1 MQDIEEELR
10 VHVEMET
17 ETNIERGMPPEV
29 ARASAMKSFGN
40 PVRKTELSYDVR
52 GGGWLEGLW
61 QDLRYGVRMLKR
73 NPGFTFIAV
82 VTLALGI
89 GANTAI
95 FSVVNAVLL
104 KPLPFAEA
112 DRLFV
117 VQEDHDGGC
126 LSYPNFL
133 DLKAQASAFETVAI
147 FNSVFATMSG
157 DGIAPI
163 RLPVGVGSANLFTAL
178 GAVPKLGRG
187 FLPEEDQRGGG
198 PAGRPVILSH
208 NFWRDHLG
216 GNPNALGRMMTLDG
230 LPFTIVGVMPA
241 GFRFPIQAES
251 VAVWTTVAMDA
262 EPTLHGGAI
271 PTSRSFPYYKGA
283 IARLKLSATQN
294 QAQAELD
301 ILSTGLRS
309 QLDDPK
315 NWRLKLTPM
324 RESLVGDTQ
333 RPLWILLGA
342 VTFVLLIACANV
354 ANLLIGRAASRR
366 REIAVRAALGAGRKR
381 VMRQLLT
388 ESLLL
393 SVAGG
398 AAGLL
403 VAMWGSALLLAL
415 SPKDIPRLTEVGMD
429 WRVALFTFG
438 ASLGAGVAC
447 GLLPALDSA
456 KIDLIVALKPGQPGR
471 QEGGRAR
478 YARNALVTA
487 QVALALTLLLGAGL
501 LLQSF
506 VRLLRI
512 QPGFD
517 AQQVLTFKIHLPE
530 AAYPP
535 LSPQV
540 TGFYRRLRERL
551 RAWPDVKAV
560 SATHLLP
567 LSGDDLGTSVEIE
580 GHSQPG
586 QKHGVGMRI
595 VDRDYFRTLQIPLV
609 SGRDFDDRD
618 GPQLSGKIIVNEEFI
633 RRFLPNADPI
643 GKRVLTLFGRRE
655 PREIIGV
662 VRDVRFRSL
671 GAEPQPEMFLPLTQ
685 FTFNHL
691 TLVMRCA
698 GPPQRMIGRIQDAV
712 FALDKSLPVYDV
724 KPFDQYIT
732 DSVAKPRFNTILLG
746 AFAVVALLLA
756 CVGIYGVLAH
766 TVAQRVQEI
775 GVRMALGAQPRDVI
789 KLITA
794 QGMKPVAIGIA
805 IGLMASFT
813 LARVMKSLLYG
824 ISPMDPMTYIVI
836 SLLLT
841 IIALLSCYLPARRV
855 MKVDPLTALRQE

>member
-1 MQDIEEELR
+1 MQTL
-10 VHVEMET
+10 
-17 ETNIERGMPPEV
+17 
-29 ARASAMKSFGN
+29 
-40 PVRKTELSYDVR
+40 L
-52 GGGWLEGLW
+52 
-61 QDLRYGVRMLKR
+61 QDLRYGARMLLKK
-73 NPGFTFIAV
+73 PGFTLIAIF
-82 VTLALGI
+82 TLALGI

-95 FSVVNAVLL
+95 FSVIDAVML
-104 KPLPFAEA
+104 KSLPFAEA
-112 DRLFV
+112 DRLVV

-133 DLKAQASAFETVAI
+133 DVRAQASAFETVAI
-147 FNSVFATMSG
+147 FNSVFVTTSG

-163 RLPVGVGSANLFTAL
+163 RLAVGVGSANLFTAL
-178 GAVPKLGRG
+178 GEVPKLGRG
-187 FLPEEDQRGGG
+187 FLPEDDQRGGG

-216 GNPNALGRMMTLDG
+216 ADPNALGRMLTLDG

-241 GFRFPIQAES
+241 GFRFPIQAEP

-271 PTSRSFPYYKGA
+271 PISRSFPYYKGA
-283 IARLKLSATQN
+283 IARLKPHITLN

-301 ILSTGLRS
+301 ILSSGLRG

-324 RESLVGDTQ
+324 LESLVGDTR
-333 RPLWILLGA
+333 RPLWTLLGA

-354 ANLLIGRAASRR
+354 ANLLIGRASARR
-366 REIAVRAALGAGRKR
+366 REIAVRAALGAGRIR

-388 ESLLL
+388 ESMLL

-403 VAMWGSALLLAL
+403 VAMWGVDLLIAL
-415 SPKDIPRLTEVGMD
+415 SPKDIPRLMEVGVD
-429 WRVALFTFG
+429 WRVALFTLG

-447 GLLPALDSA
+447 GLLPALDA
-456 KIDLIVALKPGQPGR
+456 TKIDLIGALKPGRPGR
-471 QEGGRAR
+471 QEGFRAR
-478 YARNALVTA
+478 YARSALVTA
-487 QVALALTLLLGAGL
+487 QVALALMLLLGAGL
-501 LLQSF
+501 LLRSF
-506 VRLLRI
+506 VRLLRV

-517 AQQVLTFKIHLPE
+517 SEQVLTFKIHLPE

-535 LSPQV
+535 LSPAV
-540 TGFYRRLRERL
+540 TGFYRRLQERL
-551 RAWPDVKAV
+551 RAWPEVKAV

-586 QKHGVGMRI
+586 EKHGVGMRI
-595 VDRDYFRTLQIPLV
+595 VDLDYFRTLQIPLV

-618 GPQLSGKIIVNEEFI
+618 SPQSSGKIIVNEEFT
-633 RRFLPNADPI
+633 RRFLPDADPI

-671 GAEPQPEMFLPLTQ
+671 GAEPHPEMFLPLAQ

-691 TLVMRCA
+691 TLVTRVT
-698 GPPQRMIGRIQDAV
+698 GPPRRLIGRIQDEV
-712 FALDKSLPVYDV
+712 LALDKSLPVYDV

-732 DSVAKPRFNTILLG
+732 DSVAQPRFNTTLFG

-775 GVRMALGAQPRDVI
+775 GVRMALGAQPRDVV

-794 QGMKPVAIGIA
+794 QGMKPVAIGIV
-805 IGLMASFT
+805 IGLMASLA

-824 ISPMDPMTYIVI
+824 VSPTDPMAYVVI
-836 SLLLT
+836 SLLLM
-841 IIALLSCYLPARRV
+841 IVALFACYLPARRA
-855 MKVDPLTALRQE
+855 MKIDPMIALRCE